1 MSECF
6 TTKLLKFQD
15 KQKYCYSSWKIGNFI
30 LQSWENENAGKT
42 YSMTAEDAKISKN
55 ISNWKLLHI
64 NTYLSFSE
72 FLTDNN
78 LLIGWIGTQWKQENW
93 PFKWTQVNWY
103 DNNIT

>member
-1 MSECF
+1 MPECF
-6 TTKLLKFQD
+6 TTNLLKFQD
-15 KQKYCYSSWKIGNFI
+15 NRNIVIPAERLEILY

-42 YSMTAEDAKISKN
+42 YSMRAEDAKISKN

-64 NTYLSFSE
+64 NTYLGFSE

-93 PFKWTQVNWY
+93 PVKWTQVNWY

>member
-1 MSECF
+1 MPECF
-6 TTKLLKFQD
+6 TTNLLKFQD
-15 KQKYCYSSWKIGNFI
+15 NRNIVIPVERLEI
-30 LQSWENENAGKT
+30 LYLQIWENENAGKT